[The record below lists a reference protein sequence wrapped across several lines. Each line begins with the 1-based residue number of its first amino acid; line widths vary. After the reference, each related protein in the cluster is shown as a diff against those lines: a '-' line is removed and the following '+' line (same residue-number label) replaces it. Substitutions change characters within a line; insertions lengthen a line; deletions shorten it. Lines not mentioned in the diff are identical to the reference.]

1 MKKGE
6 ILFHFRS
13 KKSVRWCWRLS
24 RPRLRISKRKV
35 TSSKRLLSKHHR
47 IQSCCRWLMKKTP
60 NTITSWMFLFL
71 PKSSNDGIF
80 LSFQM
85 VLQGCIGPTVNQ
97 GPIEVAKVFLG
108 DLLEGNKKEP
118 TNHQKTLRI
127 CFKDFKEKW
136 VIVVYIPRAGGR
148 FLAHFK
154 EVAPLEQLLFS
165 SLLGRKKIGT

>member
-1 MKKGE
+1 
-6 ILFHFRS
+6 
-13 KKSVRWCWRLS
+13 
-24 RPRLRISKRKV
+24 
-35 TSSKRLLSKHHR
+35 
-47 IQSCCRWLMKKTP
+47 
-60 NTITSWMFLFL
+60 MFLVL
-71 PKSSNDGIF
+71 PKSSNNGIF
-80 LSFQM
+80 LSYFQM

-136 VIVVYIPRAGGR
+136 VIVVYISRAGGR

-154 EVAPLEQLLFS
+154 EFPPLEQLLFS
-165 SLLGRKKIGT
+165 SLLGRKKIGYMATAKAVELRNFHRNWSWFVNKHVLSIIFFVLEFYFFSLANDKKTSVELFSK